1 MHAHHLLS
9 AAVNPP
15 RDHAAEGR
23 LDALAAAFAP
33 FAEEPRWVAWR
44 QEVRGSAKARS
55 TKVPYDPSRC
65 GPEWGWASAT
75 DPATWGTRAQA
86 EQRAAALNDGSRVT
100 GIGIALGPLGDLGNG
115 AFLAGVDLDSS
126 LTDGVLADWA
136 ASVLTVLQSYA
147 EISPSGNGIK
157 SFFLISEEH
166 VRPFLDLIG
175 VAATAWGCK
184 RGIAGRDGSAHGP
197 AIELYCADRYFTVT
211 ERLWNAAY
219 PLPALLG
226 WGQLQALAALV
237 PPAPPQWS
245 PQSSLGTTGRTIG
258 GTNGSGVPKDFYAPG
273 NVPGRGGDNSR
284 SARAVRAALQRQPD
298 SFAEMTAHLRTH
310 PVDAGVRAWAAE
322 VDDRQLQ
329 RLWQRFCA
337 ATATERAA
345 ALGDFDKRIG
355 AGQ

>member
-1 MHAHHLLS
+1 MPAQQLLS
-9 AAVNPP
+9 AAVNP
-15 RDHAAEGR
+15 AAKGR

-33 FAEEPRWVAWR
+33 FTEERRWLAWR
-44 QEVRGSAKARS
+44 QEVRGSAKARP
-55 TKVPYDPSRC
+55 TKLPYDPTRP
-65 GPEWGWASAT
+65 GREWGWASST

-86 EQRAAALNDGSRVT
+86 ERRAKELNGDGRVS
-100 GIGIALGPLGDLGNG
+100 GIGITLGPLGDLGNG
-115 AFLAGVDLDSS
+115 AFLAGVDLDGSIAN
-126 LTDGVLADWA
+126 GVLADWA

-157 SFFLISEEH
+157 SFFMIHEER

-184 RGIAGRDGSAHGP
+184 RGIPGRNGSNHGP

-211 ERLWNAAY
+211 ERLWSIEH
-219 PLPALLG
+219 PLPALLR
-226 WGQLQALAALV
+226 WAQLQALAALV

-245 PQSSLGTTGRTIG
+245 PMTTGGTIRAA
-258 GTNGSGVPKDFYAPG
+258 NGSGAPKPG

-298 SFAEMTAHLRTH
+298 SFAEMTAHLRNAD
-310 PVDAGVRAWAAE
+310 DAGVRDWAAE
-322 VDDRQLQ
+322 VDDRQLE

-337 ATATERAA
+337 ATAAQRAA
-345 ALGDFDKRIG
+345 ALADFDKRIG